1 MAEAMTPSS
10 LSDDAAPTSLST
22 AGARQLAHTT
32 KSVPR
37 MQGISPRW
45 LLQMLP
51 WEQVNGGVYRV
62 NRRLSH
68 AVGSGR
74 LQFTVTGGRVE
85 VVAPTLAELPLL
97 RGFDDADALAA
108 LAGRFIPREVAA
120 GELIVARGQPADH
133 LIAIAHGRAHKLGAG
148 KYGDDATLEVLSDG
162 DHAGDRAVLGP
173 GEAWAFSLRA
183 VTACT
188 VLALPGPVLAQLIAQ
203 HAGLRAH
210 LAQLAARLARPQDK
224 LGQAAIG
231 MAAGHTGEPVLPG
244 AFVDYDLAPR
254 EYELGVIQTV
264 LKLHNRVSDVY
275 NVPHQQ
281 LEQQLR
287 LTIEAVREQ
296 QEHELINNREFG
308 LLHNADLKQR
318 IHPRSGPPT
327 PDDMDEL
334 LSRRRRTG
342 LFLAHPRTI
351 AALHRECNRRGLYPT
366 PVELHGRRVPA
377 WRGVPVLPCD
387 KLPISRAGTSSIL
400 ALRLGA
406 DHQGV
411 IGLRHAG
418 LPDEVEPGVS
428 VRRMTI
434 NDQAIASHL
443 VSAYFSV
450 AVLVPDALGVLED
463 VQIGR

>member
-1 MAEAMTPSS
+1 MLEATPPGPSGDAE
-10 LSDDAAPTSLST
+10 PTSLST

-51 WEQVNGGVYRV
+51 WEQVHGGVYRV

-74 LQFTVTGGRVE
+74 LQFTVAGGRVE
-85 VVAPTLAELPLL
+85 VVAPTLAELPVL
-97 RGFDDADALAA
+97 RGFDDADALGA
-108 LAGRFIPREVAA
+108 LAGRFIARQVAA

-133 LIAIAHGRAHKLGAG
+133 IVAIAHGRAHKLGAG
-148 KYGDDATLEVLSDG
+148 AYGDDPILEVLSDG
-162 DHAGDRAVLGP
+162 DHVGDRAVLGP
-173 GEAWAFSLRA
+173 GAAWAFSLRA

-188 VLALPGPVLAQLIAQ
+188 VLALPGPLLAQLIEQ

-210 LAQLAARLARPQDK
+210 LAQLALRLARPQDK

-231 MAAGHTGEPVLPG
+231 LSAGHTGEPVLPG

-254 EYELGVIQTV
+254 EYELGAVQTTV
-264 LKLHNRVSDVY
+264 KLHTRVSDVY

-287 LTIEAVREQ
+287 LTIEAIREQ
-296 QEHELINNREFG
+296 QDHDLLHHREFG

-318 IHPRSGPPT
+318 IHPRGGPPT

-342 LFLAHPRTI
+342 LLLAHPRTI
-351 AALHRECNRRGLYPT
+351 AAFHRECNRRGLYPT
-366 PVELHGRRVPA
+366 PVEVHGRRVPA
-377 WRGVPVLPCD
+377 WRGVPLLPCD

-406 DHQGV
+406 EHQGV
-411 IGLRHAG
+411 IGLRPAG
-418 LPDEVEPGVS
+418 LPDEVEPGLS

-434 NDQAIASHL
+434 NGQAITSYL
-443 VSAYFSV
+443 VSAYCSA